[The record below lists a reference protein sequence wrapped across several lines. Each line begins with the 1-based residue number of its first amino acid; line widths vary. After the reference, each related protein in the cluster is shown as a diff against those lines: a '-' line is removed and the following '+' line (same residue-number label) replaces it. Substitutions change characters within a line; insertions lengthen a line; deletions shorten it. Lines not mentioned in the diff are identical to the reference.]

1 LSLLD
6 RPAVDQSSPEQILQA
21 ELGLPAALDEEVGDM
36 IGVQVSVL
44 TDGQQDG

>member
-6 RPAVDQSSPEQILQA
+6 RPAVDESSPEQILQA
-21 ELGLPAALDEEVGDM
+21 ELCLPAALEEQIGDM

-44 TDGQQDG
+44 TDGQ

>member
-6 RPAVDQSSPEQILQA
+6 GPAVDESSPQQILQA
-21 ELGLPAALDEEVGDM
+21 DLGLPAALHEQVGDM